1 MSASRPAPAFEP
13 LTGSRRALGTFALA
27 TATFMN
33 VLDASIANVS
43 IPAIAGDLAV
53 SPAQGTWIITS
64 FAVSNAISVPL
75 TGWLTQRFGQ
85 VRLFMASVMC
95 FVLFSLLCGLATSIE
110 SLIFFR
116 VLQGLSAGPTIPL
129 SQTLLLASYP
139 AHMAGTA
146 LSWWAMTAM
155 AAPVFGPLLGGWIT
169 DNISWPWIFFINI
182 PIGLVAAGLIW
193 AIYRNRD
200 PGPKR
205 VPLDVVGLV
214 LLVVWVGALQIL
226 IDTGKELDWFASSQI
241 ITLAVISVLGFA
253 VFLAWELTER
263 NPVVD
268 LRLFASR
275 NFVLGTISVSLGY
288 ALYFGSIVLLPMWLQ
303 QSMGYTAFWAGLAMA
318 PVGLLAVGL
327 SPIVGRLVN
336 RFDPRAISTVGFLMF
351 ALVMWMRSLFT
362 SDATF
367 IVIVIPTVLQGIA
380 VATFFMPLQ
389 QVIYKGLAPSQMP
402 AAAGLSNFVRITAG
416 GFGTSISTTAWEHR
430 ATVHRAQLS
439 ESITP
444 TNPAAV
450 DWLERATQ
458 QGLSELQALAQLER
472 VMEQQ
477 AYTLAVADLF
487 LISAVLFVLLTGV
500 QWMTRLRT

>member
-1 MSASRPAPAFEP
+1 
-13 LTGSRRALGTFALA
+13 
-27 TATFMN
+27 
-33 VLDASIANVS
+33 
-43 IPAIAGDLAV
+43 
-53 SPAQGTWIITS
+53 
-64 FAVSNAISVPL
+64 
-75 TGWLTQRFGQ
+75 
-85 VRLFMASVMC
+85 
-95 FVLFSLLCGLATSIE
+95 
-110 SLIFFR
+110 
-116 VLQGLSAGPTIPL
+116 
-129 SQTLLLASYP
+129 
-139 AHMAGTA
+139 
-146 LSWWAMTAM
+146 
-155 AAPVFGPLLGGWIT
+155 
-169 DNISWPWIFFINI
+169 
-182 PIGLVAAGLIW
+182 
-193 AIYRNRD
+193 
-200 PGPKR
+200 
-205 VPLDVVGLV
+205 
-214 LLVVWVGALQIL
+214 
-226 IDTGKELDWFASSQI
+226 
-241 ITLAVISVLGFA
+241 
-253 VFLAWELTER
+253 
-263 NPVVD
+263 
-268 LRLFASR
+268 
-275 NFVLGTISVSLGY
+275 
-288 ALYFGSIVLLPMWLQ
+288 
-303 QSMGYTAFWAGLAMA
+303 
-318 PVGLLAVGL
+318 
-327 SPIVGRLVN
+327 
-336 RFDPRAISTVGFLMF
+336 MF

-367 IVIVIPTVLQGIA
+367 MVIMIPTVLQGIA